1 MSQTEVEAAPSW
13 LPGRRPEPSRTRV
26 RGIGLAAAAR
36 LAVLGQSRRVSRSSS
51 SHAAAKMAN
60 DLHDKYQASFK
71 DSKAQP
77 DANCAGK

>member
-1 MSQTEVEAAPSW
+1 MRRLSSAS
-13 LPGRRPEPSRTRV
+13 RRPSA
-26 RGIGLAAAAR
+26 I
-36 LAVLGQSRRVSRSSS
+36 LAV
-51 SHAAAKMAN
+51 KMAN

>member
-1 MSQTEVEAAPSW
+1 
-13 LPGRRPEPSRTRV
+13 
-26 RGIGLAAAAR
+26 
-36 LAVLGQSRRVSRSSS
+36 
-51 SHAAAKMAN
+51 MAN